1 MVLDIICLVVI
12 GLGCLIGYFKGLFKM
27 ASRLVSFALAILIS
41 VSCSGELAAIT
52 YDSLLQ
58 PTLEGFVTDKV
69 EEVGAGEAV
78 TQVFG
83 LVADIQTKLGK
94 FDLNDT
100 LANLKDSSIGGAISS
115 VEGSISGASGTLKD
129 ILGGTD
135 ISSTLSGAL
144 DGAGLEVDK
153 IAGEGTMDNLKSGYD
168 KLSKFFGK
176 VSPSITNFIADKVDM
191 TKFTEVA
198 GDALA
203 NPEQMTTKKAV
214 NSLLSLFRAPII
226 QFITPIFFL
235 LCFLVSSL
243 VLNLILSLVVKL
255 LDKITLI
262 DKVNHIGGLSI
273 GAICA
278 LPFAI
283 VLAFCFTSFVTP
295 ASSLYPYVDGSL
307 VGKLT
312 SGIVSHIDFSVDE
325 DAIPDV
331 LSNLGDSLSSQA
343 QESSSVADN

>member
-1 MVLDIICLVVI
+1 MVLDVICLVVI
-12 GLGCLIGYFKGLFKM
+12 GIGCLIGYFKGLFKM
-27 ASRLVSFALAILIS
+27 AARLLSFVLAIVIS
-41 VSCSGELAAIT
+41 VSCSGELATIT

-58 PTLEGFVTDKV
+58 PTLEGFITDKV

-83 LVADIQTKLGK
+83 VVADIQTKLGK

-100 LANLKDSSIGGAISS
+100 LSNLKNSSIGGAISS
-115 VEGSISGASGTLKD
+115 VEGSITNASGTLQD
-129 ILGGTD
+129 ILGETD
-135 ISSTLSGAL
+135 ISSTISGAL
-144 DGAGLEVDK
+144 DGAGLEIDK
-153 IAGEGTMDNLKSGYD
+153 ITGEGTMDNLKSGYD

-176 VSPSITNFIADKVDM
+176 VSPSITNFIADKIDM

-198 GDALA
+198 GDALI

-226 QFITPIFFL
+226 QFITPIFFV

-255 LDKITLI
+255 LDKITLV

-283 VLAFCFTSFVTP
+283 VIAFCFTSFVTP
-295 ASSLYPYVDGSL
+295 ASDLYPYVDGSL

-312 SGIVSHIDFSVDE
+312 TSIVSHIDFSVDE

-331 LSNLGDSLSSQA
+331 LNNLGNSLSSQV
-343 QESSSVADN
+343 QESSSAESN